1 MNSKQLCFTENILID
16 VQSVDVNVGKL
27 DDSRL
32 VLDSNQLYLEVT
44 ILMFS
49 DCLPPGYST
58 LKGKPAVWEIMVQL

>member
-16 VQSVDVNVGKL
+16 VQSVDVNFSKL
-27 DDSRL
+27 DDSQL

-49 DCLPPGYST
+49 DRFPP
-58 LKGKPAVWEIMVQL
+58 LKGKPAIWEIMVQL